1 MPVIIEA
8 GEAADLIPSGST
20 VMIGGFMAAGTP
32 EDLVDAL
39 LDRGVEQLTVITND
53 SGFIGIGVGKLIVD
67 HRIKRLIASH
77 IGTNPETG
85 RQMNA
90 QETQVT
96 LIPQG
101 TLVEKIRAGGAGLG
115 GVLTPTG
122 LGTVAAEGK
131 EVIEVDG
138 RPYLLEEPLRADFAL
153 IYAQKS
159 DGAGNLIYHGS
170 ARNFNP
176 VMALAA
182 DVVIAEVEELLEDEY
197 LDPDQIVTPG
207 ILVDYLVKK
216 VS

>member
-1 MPVIIEA
+1 MPAIIEA
-8 GEAADLIPSGST
+8 GEAADLISSGST

-32 EDLVDAL
+32 EGLVDAL
-39 LDRGVEQLTVITND
+39 LERGIGQLTVITND
-53 SGFIGIGVGKLIVD
+53 SGFIGIGVGKLIVE

-115 GVLTPTG
+115 GMLTPTG

-131 EVIEVDG
+131 KVIEVNG
-138 RPYLLEEPLRADFAL
+138 RPYLLEEPLRAEFAL
-153 IYAQKS
+153 LYAHKS
-159 DGAGNLIYHGS
+159 DKAGNLIYHGS

-182 DVVIAEVEELLEDEY
+182 DVVIAEVEEILEDEY